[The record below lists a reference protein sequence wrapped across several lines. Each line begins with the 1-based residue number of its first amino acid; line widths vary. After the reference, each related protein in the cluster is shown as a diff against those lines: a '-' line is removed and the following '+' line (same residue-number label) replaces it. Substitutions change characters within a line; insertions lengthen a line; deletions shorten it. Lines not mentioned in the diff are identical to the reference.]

1 MDICL
6 EQMRQAGL
14 EAHNSVR
21 AYHGAQ
27 NLTRNAT
34 LEAQSQ
40 NYSQNLTISGALVH
54 SHMPGVGE
62 NIFWRQT
69 LVPLTHAYCRRKLN
83 TLFLFD

>member
-1 MDICL
+1 
-6 EQMRQAGL
+6 MRQGGL

-40 NYSQNLTISGALVH
+40 IYAINLTISNSLVH

-62 NIFWRQT
+62 NLFWRQN
-69 LVPLTHAYCRRKLN
+69 LIPLTHAYCRRKFN